1 MFLESREL
9 IVGAS
14 AANVITRPGGPE
26 AGPCTPRRAAAAA
39 AAAAGGR
46 EGRAGQGGAPV
57 MEVLA

>member
-39 AAAAGGR
+39 AAGGR
-46 EGRAGQGGAPV
+46 EGRARQGGAPV

>member
-39 AAAAGGR
+39 AAGGR